1 MAETKA
7 TETKAAKK
15 VKIRLP
21 LTRTEKDD
29 VWVAVNGKTYLIV
42 RGKDVEVPASVAEVL
57 KHREEMLEVA
67 LQFENEASN
76 SL

>member
-29 VWVAVNGKTYLIV
+29 VWVAVNGRTYQIV